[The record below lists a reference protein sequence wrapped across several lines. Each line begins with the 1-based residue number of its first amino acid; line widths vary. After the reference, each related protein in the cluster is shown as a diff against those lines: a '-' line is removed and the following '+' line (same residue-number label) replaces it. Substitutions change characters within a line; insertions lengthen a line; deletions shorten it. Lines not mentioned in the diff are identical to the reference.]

1 MAKYILKRLAQS
13 LLTIFLVVCVVF
25 LLMRLLPND
34 YYFTE
39 EQLIKLTDEQ
49 QHDIL
54 EKAGMLDHPLVQL
67 GRYLKGIL
75 LHGDFGV
82 SHRIQ
87 TGKSVTSIIVS
98 RFGISMR
105 LGLIA
110 LVFSLLIGGLPGLTM
125 VGVAAFANWLI
136 PPFELVAIGGTT
148 RWQALRKRIFAIGS
162 LALTSVLLP
171 VLVKVAITC
180 AAMVCATWRA
190 AAEMAPALLGSGSG
204 RAASVSWRQPG
215 SCSTRATMRSIMF
228 TAS

>member
-87 TGKSVTSIIVS
+87 TGKSVTSISPAALAS
-98 RFGISMR
+98 R
-105 LGLIA
+105 
-110 LVFSLLIGGLPGLTM
+110 
-125 VGVAAFANWLI
+125 
-136 PPFELVAIGGTT
+136 
-148 RWQALRKRIFAIGS
+148 
-162 LALTSVLLP
+162 
-171 VLVKVAITC
+171 C
-180 AAMVCATWRA
+180 AW
-190 AAEMAPALLGSGSG
+190 G
-204 RAASVSWRQPG
+204 
-215 SCSTRATMRSIMF
+215 
-228 TAS
+228 